1 GLHSGETHAAL
12 LETSLVRRVDF
23 VTMTMAFGN
32 FGRPIYLRYAA
43 AAREHCIVG
52 AKPHGTAE
60 IAARAPLLQ
69 LVALEPLPHQADDRV
84 GCRAEFCRV
93 GIIDA
98 AQIAF
103 SHEHRHLYSEAN
115 AEI

>member
-1 GLHSGETHAAL
+1 MKLHANKPGMVVILDDLRQDAVGRHSGETHAAL
-12 LETSLVRRVDF
+12 LETPLVRRVDF

-32 FGRPIYLRYAA
+32 FGCPIYLRYAA

-69 LVALEPLPHQADDRV
+69 LVPL
-84 GCRAEFCRV
+84 
-93 GIIDA
+93 
-98 AQIAF
+98 
-103 SHEHRHLYSEAN
+103 SHSVIRPTTGSAVAPN
-115 AEI
+115 SV